1 VETTRKVQDLVDELE
16 RCFYGEESLDKLKK
30 EVAAECFDWRSK
42 FPHFRY
48 IACTGIL
55 RIGGSRLVGQNLI
68 ACYVMLQF
76 V

>member
-1 VETTRKVQDLVDELE
+1 MDTTRKVQDLVDELE

-48 IACTGIL
+48 IACIGIL
-55 RIGGSRLVGQNLI
+55 GFQV
-68 ACYVMLQF
+68 VDLQYKT
-76 V
+76 